1 MSIATDYPVLN
12 LKNLH
17 KRYKTRHGYRTVF
30 EDINLQVRS
39 GEVVCLLGASGCGK
53 STLLATAA
61 GLQSA
66 DGGEIQLHS
75 RPLQAPDIR
84 SSIVFQSPALLP

>member
-39 GEVVCLLGASGCGK
+39 GEVVSSFNPPPFYLG
-53 STLLATAA
+53 
-61 GLQSA
+61 
-66 DGGEIQLHS
+66 
-75 RPLQAPDIR
+75 
-84 SSIVFQSPALLP
+84 